1 MNLKIGTLDALVLLS
16 DDLAKYDTAFEQ
28 TVNKLADILTNL
40 VKSDSTNGH
49 VSEYMLVNDS
59 KYTLYSHKSCSCYVI
74 TCG

>member
-16 DDLAKYDTAFEQ
+16 DDLAKHDTAFEQ

-59 KYTLYSHKSCSCYVI
+59 KVSLFSRWVIKCS
-74 TCG
+74 

>member
-1 MNLKIGTLDALVLLS
+1 MLLS
-16 DDLAKYDTAFEQ
+16 DDLAKHDTAFEQ

-59 KYTLYSHKSCSCYVI
+59 RYSILEVAIIKVLMLCYNV
-74 TCG
+74 CG